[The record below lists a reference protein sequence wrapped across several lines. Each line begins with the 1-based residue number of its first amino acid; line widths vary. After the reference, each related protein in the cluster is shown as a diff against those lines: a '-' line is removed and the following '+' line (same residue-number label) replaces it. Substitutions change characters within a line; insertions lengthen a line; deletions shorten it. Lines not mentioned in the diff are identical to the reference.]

1 MTPLT
6 CVHVSL
12 PARLLLLKSAI
23 MPYIRTELAEVDR
36 SIRNEKWSM
45 SGLNGTTRLVQRGN
59 EIGFKMQT
67 SSKLTRFSDRSR
79 DRYRSRPLLVS
90 IFIISCY
97 KGMDTSRIRGLIP
110 RSRHAITWKLPFWT
124 DTWQLRTRSHVI
136 WICRLIGSRHKHFPT
151 ELENSFTHDL
161 SLTMSNNLQHCW
173 PMFWPRP
180 HWTIL
185 IANFFRQKL
194 RIVERQNS
202 SSVDEPLA

>member
-1 MTPLT
+1 MKIFRQYSQLVCQHARPRLEQREHTAYKNMLWYYLMTPLT

-110 RSRHAITWKLPFWT
+110 RSRHAITWKLPF
-124 DTWQLRTRSHVI
+124 
-136 WICRLIGSRHKHFPT
+136 
-151 ELENSFTHDL
+151 
-161 SLTMSNNLQHCW
+161 
-173 PMFWPRP
+173 
-180 HWTIL
+180 
-185 IANFFRQKL
+185 
-194 RIVERQNS
+194 
-202 SSVDEPLA
+202 